1 MTIEKPEDLEIH
13 QIAEEIAEIIWN
25 SVTNWGYF
33 EKDTLGK
40 QFVRAADSMS
50 LNISEGYGR
59 FFYNDKKLFYYYS
72 RGSLYETQN
81 CLQKAFK
88 RNLIDPVIFNNLTA
102 KFNLLLPKLN
112 KYIQT
117 TGKNKQ

>member
-1 MTIEKPEDLEIH
+1 MKIEKPEDLEIH
-13 QIAEEIAEIIWN
+13 QLSEEISEIIWN
-25 SVTNWGYF
+25 SVNKWSYF

-88 RNLIDPVIFNNLTA
+88 RNLIDSEMFNDLKA
-102 KFNLLLPKLN
+102 KFDLLLPKLN

-117 TGKNKQ
+117 TGNK